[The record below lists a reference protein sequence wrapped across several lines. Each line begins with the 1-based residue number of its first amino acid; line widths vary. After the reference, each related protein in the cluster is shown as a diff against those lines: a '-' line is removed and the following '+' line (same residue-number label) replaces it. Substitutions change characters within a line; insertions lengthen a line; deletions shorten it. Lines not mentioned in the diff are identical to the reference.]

1 MIEKKTQFK
10 ELRENES
17 LLIRVGELVIIEKR
31 FKKVM
36 VNLEKTF
43 NWKRQGFLKTGL
55 ISEEPGF
62 VMGFFIGVIFY
73 VFLTKCINKR
83 FFQIRR

>member
-1 MIEKKTQFK
+1 MIP
-10 ELRENES
+10 
-17 LLIRVGELVIIEKR
+17 VGEPVNKEKR

-43 NWKRQGFLKTGL
+43 HWKRQGFLKTGL

-62 VMGFFIGVIFY
+62 VIGFFIGVIFY
-73 VFLTKCINKR
+73 VF
-83 FFQIRR
+83 